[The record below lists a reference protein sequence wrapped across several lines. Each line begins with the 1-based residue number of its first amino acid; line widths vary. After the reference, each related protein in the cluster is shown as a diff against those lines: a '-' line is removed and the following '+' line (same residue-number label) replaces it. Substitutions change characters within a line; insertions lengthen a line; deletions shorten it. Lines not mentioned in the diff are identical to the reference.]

1 MANRETDMAIKR
13 QRFLDAAFTLFAE
26 KGIEAVSLESVAQA
40 SGFGIATLYRHFSN
54 KVTLVVELAAQKWEE
69 YIQYYNSTV
78 SRERIEE
85 MTGAEYL
92 KCYLDSFLD
101 LYRHHKDILRFNY
114 DLNSFL
120 RKESH
125 ENGQMERY
133 MTIVDQLGA
142 AFHELY
148 ERGVNDG
155 TLKKNISE
163 KMMFSSTFHIMLA
176 AVTRYTVGLV
186 YVFNEDEDPER
197 ELIMLENMILREFTE
212 QP

>member
-13 QRFLDAAFTLFAE
+13 QGFLDAAFTLFAE

-40 SGFGIATLYRHFSN
+40 SGFGIATLYRHFFN

-69 YIQYYNSTV
+69 YIQCYNSTV

-92 KCYLDSFLD
+92 KFYLDSFLD

-120 RKESH
+120 RKERH

-142 AFHELY
+142 
-148 ERGVNDG
+148 DG
-155 TLKKNISE
+155 RREWSVLAPGHRLVCRRAGGRDRYASGALRHAE
-163 KMMFSSTFHIMLA
+163 SGAGPYREA
-176 AVTRYTVGLV
+176 AV
-186 YVFNEDEDPER
+186 
-197 ELIMLENMILREFTE
+197 
-212 QP
+212 